1 MGKCLRHKEEGSIR
15 IRLGSLRRGRSKEG
29 FAGPL
34 VPSGASGDTLLG
46 RGSHKRQNLGPSS
59 VREGEQGG
67 KEGSEQ
73 GAEWAAEWQEE
84 PVRCARAPRK
94 EAGAGLR

>member
-46 RGSHKRQNLGPSS
+46 KGVTKDRIWDLPQSEKGSRVGRKVLSRGQSGLVSG
-59 VREGEQGG
+59 
-67 KEGSEQ
+67 
-73 GAEWAAEWQEE
+73 
-84 PVRCARAPRK
+84 RK
-94 EAGAGLR
+94 SL